1 MKTKFTALAL
11 SAVTA
16 FSFSPKPAQASDRGL
31 AVLGGFIGGIIVASV
46 INDSQHD
53 SYRDCDTAVI
63 NDRCDDRGPAGCW
76 QVVSV
81 QTWVPGGWIV
91 AQDSYG
97 CRTERYVG
105 GHFECRNDR
114 VWVAYNRH
122 EHYERRERYAPERH
136 DRDGQDYRGG
146 RDRHDDRRR
155 SERHDDR
162 ERSDR
167 HDGYGD
173 NHRR

>member
-31 AVLGGFIGGIIVASV
+31 AVLSGFIGGIIVASA
-46 INDSQHD
+46 INDYQHD
-53 SYRDCDTAVI
+53 SNRDCDAAVVV
-63 NDRCDDRGPAGCW
+63 NDRCDDRGPSGCW

-81 QTWVPGGWIV
+81 QTWVPAGWIV
-91 AQDSYG
+91 ARDSYG

-105 GHFECRNDR
+105 GHYECRNDR
-114 VWVAYNRH
+114 VWVSNNRPVR
-122 EHYERRERYAPERH
+122 YDRRERDYPERH
-136 DRDGQDYRGG
+136 DRGQGRGG
-146 RDRHDDRRR
+146 QDRHDDRG
-155 SERHDDR
+155 
-162 ERSDR
+162 RSDR
-167 HDGYGD
+167 NDHNGY